1 MTGEAKRVQELAL
14 KLPVVEKVRLVNRLL
29 ASLDQPDS
37 ATDKLWKKEVEDRI
51 EAHRAGK
58 MKSFTLGEVLAKYG
72 KKR

>member
-1 MTGEAKRVQELAL
+1 MPGEAERIEELAL
-14 KLPVVEKVRLVNRLL
+14 KLPMVDKVRLVNRLL

-58 MKSFTLGEVLAKYG
+58 MKSFSLEEVLAKYG
-72 KKR
+72 KK